1 MLDAVGLIE
10 KHRANGLLIDTNL
23 LVLFLV
29 GKTNKSRILSFKRTQ
44 AYTLEDF
51 ELLERLVDQFRT
63 LITTPHVLTRSQQSG
78 QPPWKG
84 AYYLSA

>member
-51 ELLERLVDQFRT
+51 
-63 LITTPHVLTRSQQSG
+63 
-78 QPPWKG
+78 
-84 AYYLSA
+84 